1 MDNVPGRNFQFLISE
16 SQAGERLDA
25 FLANQIEEL
34 TRSRAQGLIRTGH
47 VTVNN
52 RAAKASHKLK
62 EQDYVALFIPQP
74 RSCRLEPEQIELSIL
89 YEDDSLIV
97 LDKPAG
103 MVVHPAPGHATGT
116 LVHGLLKHCRN
127 LSGIG
132 DVLRPG
138 IVHRLDKDTSGLM
151 VIAKSDLAHTAI
163 SKQFKS
169 GEIFKE
175 YEVFVHG
182 GFQGDE
188 GRIDLPIGRDRGNR
202 KRMAVVQAS
211 GRQAVTLWRV
221 TERWGN
227 VFARLSVRLLTG
239 RTHQIRVH
247 LSHEGHPVVG
257 DALYGHKRTW
267 WRHRYPHATP
277 MLGDLLVRQMLH
289 ALRLGF
295 THPETGLYM
304 EFNSPL
310 PEDMI
315 NVGTML
321 AAIGNKEKIS

>member
-16 SQAGERLDA
+16 SRVGERLDV
-25 FLANQIEEL
+25 FLANHIEEL

-62 EQDYVALFIPQP
+62 EQDYVALSIPQP
-74 RSCRLEPEQIELSIL
+74 RSCSLEPEQIELSIL

-103 MVVHPAPGHATGT
+103 MVVHPAPGHAAGT

-169 GEIFKE
+169 GEILKE

-202 KRMAVVQAS
+202 KRMAVVQVS
-211 GRQAVTLWRV
+211 GRRAITLWRV

-257 DALYGHKRTW
+257 DALYGPKRTW
-267 WRHRYPHATP
+267 WRHRYPHAKP
-277 MLGDLLVRQMLH
+277 MLEDFLVRQMLH

-295 THPETGLYM
+295 THPETGSYM

-310 PEDMI
+310 PKDMI